1 MRAISRKL
9 LCLTTFA
16 FFIVHSGLGQITI
29 QKAEVQQT
37 FAPGAILQ
45 FHSDTSKYV
54 NVGKAGG
61 PNVYDFSSLNFPDT
75 MTLTLYA
82 SSQIPQLAARFS
94 ASSFVWGS
102 SPQSIPNSPVFFFTD
117 SSFVQLANATVF
129 PDSQEYRYDNPY
141 EEILRFP
148 ATYNLQWGTSP
159 GGAGVDTT
167 YVTNTAPRVTTGW
180 NSAENYIIDG
190 FGTLIVQG
198 HSYDCLRLKSVEVES
213 YTYKGFNYFTK
224 GGISLLVSSTKDQND
239 TGVVEVNDITTI
251 RNTSVTSVSEK
262 GIIPAAMSL
271 SQNYP
276 NPFNPS
282 TRIEFSLPAREHIVL
297 RVYDL
302 LGRAVETL
310 VDGNMS
316 EGVHSVEW
324 APHSM
329 ESGVYFY
336 RMQTSGATIV
346 RKLLYLK

>member
-1 MRAISRKL
+1 MRTMLFRG
-9 LCLTTFA
+9 LCYCLFA
-16 FFIVHSGLGQITI
+16 LFFMQSGFGQITI
-29 QKAEVQQT
+29 QKNDVQQT
-37 FAPGAILQ
+37 FAPGATLQ
-45 FHSDTSKYV
+45 FHFDTSKYV
-54 NVGKAGG
+54 NVGKTGG
-61 PNVYDFSSLNFPDT
+61 PNVYDFSSLSFPDT
-75 MTLTLYA
+75 MTLVLYS

-94 ASSFVWGS
+94 ASSFVWGA
-102 SPQSIPNSPVFFFTD
+102 SPQKIPNSPVFYFTD

-129 PDSQEYRYDNPY
+129 PDSQEYRYDIPY

-148 ATYNLQWGTSP
+148 ATYNLQWSTSP

-167 YVTNTAPRVTTGW
+167 YVTNALPRVTTGW

-190 FGTLIVQG
+190 YGTLIVQG

-213 YTYKGFNYFTK
+213 YTFKGFNYFTK
-224 GGISLLVSSTKDQND
+224 GGISLFVSSTRDQND
-239 TGVVEVNDITTI
+239 TGVVKVTDVTTI
-251 RNTSVTSVSEK
+251 RNTSVTLVPEK
-262 GIIPAAMSL
+262 GIIPATLSL

-282 TRIEFSLPAREHIVL
+282 THIEFSLPAQEHVVL

-310 VDGNMS
+310 VDGGMS

-324 APHSM
+324 EPSNR

-336 RMQTSGATIV
+336 SLQTSGATIV